1 MDSGRLALG
10 LSAGAEATTSGA
22 APSDRQV
29 LRNLL
34 RNYSAEVVAKD
45 QKGIEAVGAMPAGSE
60 VFVANLPNESADQLI
75 AACVQLGRN
84 GLKPVPHVVARNIRD
99 RAELDSTLSR
109 LVGEAGV
116 ERVLILGGD
125 RDQPVGAFDAGI
137 QLIETGLLQQHGVK
151 RIALPCHPEGH
162 PRVPDAVIWPALGEK
177 LEAAAKAGLETYLVS
192 QFAFDAAPFVAY
204 ARRLRQAGITA
215 PLRVGVAGPAKRS
228 TLIRFAM
235 TCGVGA
241 SLRALKERQELARNV
256 LAGETPEALLVDLA
270 HAQALEP
277 SLGIESVHFFTFGSP
292 GASFELAQGLR
303 A

>member
-1 MDSGRLALG
+1 MDSGRGVLELP
-10 LSAGAEATTSGA
+10 AGTEAA
-22 APSDRQV
+22 AARAVPSDRHV
-29 LRNLL
+29 LRKLL
-34 RNYSAEVVAKD
+34 GHYSAEVVAKD
-45 QKGIEAVGAMPAGSE
+45 QKGIEAVSAMPAGAE

-75 AACVQLGRN
+75 AACVQLARS
-84 GLKPVPHVVARNIRD
+84 GLKPVPHIVARNIRD
-99 RAELDSTLSR
+99 RAELDNILSR
-109 LVGEAGV
+109 LVREARV
-116 ERVLILGGD
+116 ERLLILGGD
-125 RDQPVGAFDAGI
+125 RDQPVGDFDAGI

-162 PRVPDAVIWPALGEK
+162 PRVPDAVIWPALGQK
-177 LEAAAKAGLETYLVS
+177 VEAAARAGLETYLVS

-204 ARRLRQAGITA
+204 ARRLRQARINA

-235 TCGVGA
+235 MCGVGA

-256 LAGETPEALLVDLA
+256 LAGETPEGLLVDLA

-277 SLGIESVHFFTFGSP
+277 SLGIDSVHFFTFGSP
-292 GASFELAQGLR
+292 GASIELAQGLR